1 MPMAKLSKTLPVIV
15 VALLAAIALVTDLML
30 GAEPWSLVL
39 SGLVLLSAIGVSTM
53 VWFRE
58 GIAET
63 SQPDADRG
71 LGQAGENLFDSL
83 SDAIEPEVQN
93 IDEEV
98 NRVKGL
104 LNEAIN
110 TLTASFNEM
119 NQLSAA
125 QREAVNAVLKRSG
138 GDNDSGV
145 DVSSFA
151 QESSQLFKQFVDM
164 LAGVTDQ
171 SERMVDNIDK
181 MVSQLDGIFT
191 LLEDARMLADK
202 TNLLALNA
210 SIEAARAGESG
221 RGFAVVADEVRTLS
235 KHSASFNE
243 QIRSRVN
250 EAKEAVNQV
259 RHTASSMASQD
270 MDRMRQAQQRVDDL
284 FSQIDNMQGYF
295 NEKLSDLSV
304 LGRKLDVSV
313 NTAVRSL
320 QFEDISTQALGAAN
334 VCANNLRTLAN
345 VLRERREQ
353 LNGKAVEA
361 INALANDVRQTSTE
375 LNLKRHKAVS
385 QQNLNEGDVDLF

>member
-1 MPMAKLSKTLPVIV
+1 MAKITSFIPTLLVTFLAVAALVADLVIG
-15 VALLAAIALVTDLML
+15 ADAWRIGLTFCLAAAAGFCLFWQWKGQSDQEQAAEAMTD
-30 GAEPWSLVL
+30 GVDVASSE
-39 SGLVLLSAIGVSTM
+39 LLST
-53 VWFRE
+53 
-58 GIAET
+58 
-63 SQPDADRG
+63 
-71 LGQAGENLFDSL
+71 L
-83 SDAIEPEVQN
+83 SSALNPEIQSV
-93 IDEEV
+93 DEEV
-98 NRVKGL
+98 DRVKGL

-119 NQLSAA
+119 NELSAK
-125 QREAVNAVLKRSG
+125 QRSAVNAVLNRTG
-138 GDNDSGV
+138 EGDDGV

-151 QESSQLFKQFVDM
+151 RESSQLFQQFVDM
-164 LAGVTDQ
+164 LSGVTSQ
-171 SERMVDNIDK
+171 SERMVDNIDG
-181 MVSQLDGIFT
+181 MVGQLDGIFT

-235 KHSASFNE
+235 KHSANFNE

-259 RHTASSMASQD
+259 RQTASNMASQD

-284 FSQIDNMQGYF
+284 FGQIDAMQSYF

-304 LGRKLDVSV
+304 LGKKLDVSV

-334 VCANNLRTLAN
+334 ASTKNLTEISIALTQGCQTLDDEVVAG
-345 VLRERREQ
+345 LRQ
-353 LNGKAVEA
+353 L
-361 INALANDVRQTSTE
+361 TE
-375 LNLKRHKAVS
+375 NIRSASEGWTKGRHKAVS
-385 QQNLNEGDVDLF
+385 QHNLTEGDVDLF

>member
-15 VALLAAIALVTDLML
+15 VALLATIALVADLIL

-39 SGLVLLSAIGVSTM
+39 SFLVLLSAIGASAM

-58 GIAET
+58 GVAEKG
-63 SQPDADRG
+63 QPDAD
-71 LGQAGENLFDSL
+71 LGVRQAGEKLFDSL

-98 NRVKGL
+98 NRVKAL

-110 TLTASFNEM
+110 TLTSSFNEM

-138 GDNDSGV
+138 GDNDSGI

-259 RHTASSMASQD
+259 RQTASSMASQD

-353 LNGKAVEA
+353 LNGQAVDA
-361 INALANDVRQTSTE
+361 INGLADDVRQTSTE